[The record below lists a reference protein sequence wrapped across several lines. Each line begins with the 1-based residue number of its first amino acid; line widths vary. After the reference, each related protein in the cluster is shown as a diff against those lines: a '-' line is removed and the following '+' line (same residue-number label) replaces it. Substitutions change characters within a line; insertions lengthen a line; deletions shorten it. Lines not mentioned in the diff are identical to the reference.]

1 MGNLSPYRSGYCER
15 NMLYMAFFDAANGAS
30 KKTMS
35 NHLSWIH
42 TNQCCCKRADGRW
55 IKQNS
60 NDQATLNG
68 MPVAI
73 LQKLVKAVE
82 SPLNLI

>member
-1 MGNLSPYRSGYCER
+1 
-15 NMLYMAFFDAANGAS
+15 MAFFDAANGAS

-82 SPLNLI
+82 FTFESYIEEKKCWAFI